1 MRLVPTTPL
10 QITISVAIA
19 VIAATATVSW
29 VCANGLRDIKQE
41 LVDLR
46 SDLTAQ
52 QRQMWTIQDQER
64 WIYALDRANRFSSLE
79 VPQLNE
85 VKPQKKPN

>member
-1 MRLVPTTPL
+1 MKFVPDSPL
-10 QITISVAIA
+10 KITIAVAVA
-19 VIAATATVSW
+19 VVGFTASVSW

-41 LVDLR
+41 LSDLR

-85 VKPQKKPN
+85 VKTAKKPN